1 MRSNFVLIPMRR
13 RLVFEISGKETNME
27 FSVLSPKKSDA
38 LFIKL
43 IQLDSAKIILNFYN
57 S

>member
-1 MRSNFVLIPMRR
+1 MRR
-13 RLVFEISGKETNME
+13 RLVFEISGKKTNME

-38 LFIKL
+38 LFVKL